1 MKVGQTIS
9 QQVREFHEMTHQ
21 PVRDT
26 PTVPPDDEVRTRL
39 RLVLEECFELVGA
52 CIGSDE
58 SIRESW
64 RLMLRAINT
73 NEVKVDM
80 VEAADALADIAYVV
94 EGTNLSFGIDSA
106 TVLAEVQRSNMSKR
120 GGYLDEHGK
129 FRKPPD
135 WSAPR
140 IDEVLARLTE
150 LHAARVA

>member
-73 NEVKVDM
+73 NEVKVDL
-80 VEAADALADIAYVV
+80 VEVADGLADIAYVV

-120 GGYLDEHGK
+120 GGYLDENGK
-129 FRKPPD
+129 FRKPATFSPPQI
-135 WSAPR
+135 A
-140 IDEVLARLTE
+140 ELLARME
-150 LHAARVA
+150 EAKASDVA